1 MGCAAASLTPPNVS
15 AASLEGDALRT
26 VVPVNSSAA
35 NSTALAC
42 RLDKDIKVTFLL
54 NYTEDVCVCYDHL
67 LRATANSCQNE
78 FNIMLNYSWRDFSAF
93 SEFSHR
99 FLTSVFAAE
108 RKEESSEA
116 VV

>member
-35 NSTALAC
+35 NSTALVC

-67 LRATANSCQNE
+67 LRHVFVFVCQAQPQLIAVRMSSTSC
-78 FNIMLNYSWRDFSAF
+78 
-93 SEFSHR
+93 
-99 FLTSVFAAE
+99 
-108 RKEESSEA
+108 
-116 VV
+116 